1 MKVKLILFALMMA
14 GLNVSAQTKPNYA
27 NLEITIPANYTVNDL
42 PESTELTSSA
52 YTAQWRNLPNIL
64 YENNVHRQI
73 IKKWE
78 DETHGRFISAISFTS
93 KGAKMTGKL
102 YQLKVKEGIRY
113 KIFAYGVV
121 NSQPVVLN
129 LGFEK
134 MPRQNS
140 DLDELMRNFI
150 TFEK

>member
-1 MKVKLILFALMMA
+1 MVVGF
-14 GLNVSAQTKPNYA
+14 NVSAQNKLNYA
-27 NLEITIPANYTVNDL
+27 NLEITAPPNYTANDL
-42 PESTELTSSA
+42 PESTELVSSA

-73 IKKWE
+73 IKQWE
-78 DETHGRFISAISFTS
+78 EDTHGRFISAIYFTS

-102 YQLKVKEGIRY
+102 YQLKVKEGIKY

-121 NSQPVVLN
+121 NNQPVVIN

-134 MPRQNS
+134 MPRQNK
-140 DLDELMRNFI
+140 DLDELMLNFI
-150 TFEK
+150 TFDK

>member
-1 MKVKLILFALMMA
+1 MLFALIMM
-14 GLNVSAQTKPNYA
+14 GLNLSAQTKLNYA
-27 NLEITIPANYTVNDL
+27 NLEIATPANYTANDL
-42 PESTELTSSA
+42 PESTELTSKS

-73 IKKWE
+73 IKQWE
-78 DETHGRFISAISFTS
+78 DDAHGRFISAIYFTS

-102 YQLKVKEGIRY
+102 YQLKVMEGIRY

-140 DLDELMRNFI
+140 DLDELMLNFI
-150 TFEK
+150 TLEK